1 MEWRELCTRI
11 RSDLMKHIKGAS
23 EVVVVATSFMI
34 AIALTHS
41 IPISGAL
48 ACISATF
55 LYFNN
60 SARNRKEQS
69 LIQSACPDL
78 LDQLITG
85 IRSGLSLNES
95 LTSLADRGPEILKP
109 YFAEFREE
117 IYSHGNFEIAIQK
130 TKEAIHNPSAD
141 QIFEALILARS
152 LGGTELMN
160 LFRTLGEFIRQD
172 LTLRREIEVKQGWI
186 KNSAHLSASAPWILL
201 LLLSTQPSTASA
213 YSTPTGILILLAGL
227 AATFIAYIW
236 MGFLS
241 KMPEPPRI
249 FGEE

>member
-11 RSDLMKHIKGAS
+11 RSDLMRHIKGAS

-85 IRSGLSLNES
+85 VRSGLSLNES

-152 LGGTELMN
+152 LGSTELMN

-201 LLLSTQPSTASA
+201 LLLSTQPSTARA

>member
-23 EVVVVATSFMI
+23 EVFVVATSFMI

-201 LLLSTQPSTASA
+201 LLLSTQPSTARA

-227 AATFIAYIW
+227 AATFIAYLW

>member
-117 IYSHGNFEIAIQK
+117 IYLHGNFEIAIQK
-130 TKEAIHNPSAD
+130 TKEAIHNPSTD

-201 LLLSTQPSTASA
+201 LLLSTQPSTARA

>member
-1 MEWRELCTRI
+1 MKRI
-11 RSDLMKHIKGAS
+11 RGLS

-41 IPISGAL
+41 VPISLAL

-60 SARNRKEQS
+60 NARNRKEQS
-69 LIQSACPDL
+69 LIQSACPEV
-78 LDQLITG
+78 LDHLITG

-95 LTSLADRGPEILKP
+95 LASLADRGPEILKP
-109 YFAEFREE
+109 YFAAFRDE
-117 IYSHGNFEIAIQK
+117 IYSHGNFEIAIEKSKQ
-130 TKEAIHNPSAD
+130 AIHNPSAD

-160 LFRTLGEFIRQD
+160 MFRTLGEFIRQD
-172 LTLRREIEVKQGWI
+172 LTLRSEIEVKQGWI
-186 KNSAHLSASAPWILL
+186 KNSAHLSAAAPWILL
-201 LLLSTQPSTASA
+201 LLLSTQPNTARA
-213 YSTPTGILILLAGL
+213 YSTPTGILILIAGL
-227 AATFIAYIW
+227 GATFLAYIW

-249 FGEE
+249 FGQQ